1 TLYGADASAGVIQII
16 TKRGR
21 IGSRTFA
28 QDITVEY
35 DAIEPNFE
43 VPTNYARCTAA
54 VVAPNS
60 PNPLCRN
67 QEVGTVVPDN
77 PAQRIGAFDTGWLA
91 SLRYNARGGGENY
104 GYFASFGIT
113 NEQGT
118 TPNNTLKQR
127 SGRVNFT
134 FAPRSNLT
142 FDASFALSRTD
153 YDLPRTDQDNY
164 GYYVQSIL
172 GSPLT
177 VREEAGG
184 LAG

>member
-1 TLYGADASAGVIQII
+1 GGATVGQAPSALNDLNPEDIESIEIVKGPAAATLYGADASAGVIQII

-67 QEVGTVVPDN
+67 QEVGTVVSDN
-77 PAQRIGAFDTGWLA
+77 PAQRI
-91 SLRYNARGGGENY
+91 
-104 GYFASFGIT
+104 
-113 NEQGT
+113 
-118 TPNNTLKQR
+118 
-127 SGRVNFT
+127 
-134 FAPRSNLT
+134 
-142 FDASFALSRTD
+142 
-153 YDLPRTDQDNY
+153 
-164 GYYVQSIL
+164 
-172 GSPLT
+172 
-177 VREEAGG
+177 
-184 LAG
+184 